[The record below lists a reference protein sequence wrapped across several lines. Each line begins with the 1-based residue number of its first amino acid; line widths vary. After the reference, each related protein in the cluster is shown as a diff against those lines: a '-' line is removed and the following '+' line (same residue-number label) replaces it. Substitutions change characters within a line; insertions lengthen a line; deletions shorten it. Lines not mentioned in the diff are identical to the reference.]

1 MHVARSISL
10 ALLVCGF
17 FPMMAWAEEE
27 NVSST
32 IEVPAYKALEFTE
45 VKQNKV
51 GYHPKVPK
59 LIWVKIKPNTGL
71 DTELEG
77 VLLQIRPIVRDP
89 ALNFTELV
97 KDGHIIAR
105 PSVDR
110 ISTDL
115 ALVDLSKLRKEGRF
129 HFYPFGQFVQ
139 RRAFNEYT
147 GFNVN
152 ANVFQFVGQAATRA
166 LFTQRSGQALLDGG
180 IGFFQEA
187 GHIDNGLPMGGW
199 YEGSTYDRHILSHVM
214 VASTLMTMYE
224 RNPVWSQ
231 KRGRLAY
238 PQSEDT
244 SSGVP
249 EILHEARYGLRWILE
264 MQDMKDKG
272 FYEGIGSPEP
282 FDGVRV
288 RPEFDGQTRQ
298 LLAPSQLSTA
308 AAVATLAQA
317 ARVFQDVDPDLA
329 LSALIQAQEGWKA
342 LQNNKIKP
350 VHTTLLWKGE
360 KELYTKSVQ
369 PYFRESYWFQPL
381 DSANAYILWAALE
394 LGHTTG
400 LAQTLKVADPLWAKV
415 NVNDLSWQSPLYRL
429 WASPAMKAYIP
440 EGIKSQWL
448 KDAKNSREWT
458 RVLQTPF
465 VSPFAFKDFPVLPSS
480 NDAWVRHALLWMD
493 AYDTTKD
500 PAYLKS
506 ALDVFNYL
514 MGFNTWDAIMMSGNP
529 ALGNL
534 PLQKNPCNQVARS
547 SGAAL
552 PGLLLKGVTPQ
563 FPEGL
568 PFQDNSTLCQWTATH
583 ISWQAHLADLMF
595 RLDQHYS
602 PELGRQAMIKSTDK
616 DFKKLKLYNE
626 VEQEEIRLLKEQQD
640 QKEKM
645 PPPNTK

>member
-1 MHVARSISL
+1 MYFQPLLILAVFLLSALPTLAR
-10 ALLVCGF
+10 
-17 FPMMAWAEEE
+17 AEERA
-27 NVSST
+27 SAST
-32 IEVPAYKALEFTE
+32 PPTSTYKPLEFTE
-45 VKQNKV
+45 IKQNKL
-51 GYHPKVPK
+51 GYHPKAPK
-59 LIWVKIKPNTGL
+59 LLWVKVKPTAKL
-71 DTELEG
+71 DTELES
-77 VLLQIRPIVRDP
+77 VLLQIRPILRDP
-89 ALNFTELV
+89 AQNYSELI
-97 KDGHIIAR
+97 KDGRIVAR

-115 ALVDLSKLRKEGRF
+115 ALVDLSPLRQEGRL

-147 GFNVN
+147 DFNVN
-152 ANVFQFVGQAATRA
+152 ANVFQLVGQAAMRA
-166 LFTQRSGQALLDGG
+166 LYTQRSGQSLLDGG
-180 IGFFQEA
+180 IGLFQEA
-187 GHIDNGLPMGGW
+187 GHLDSALPTGGW
-199 YEGSTYDRHILSHVM
+199 YEGATYDRHLLSHVM
-214 VASTLMTMYE
+214 VCSALMTMYE
-224 RNPVWSQ
+224 RNPIWSE

-244 SSGVP
+244 RSGMP
-249 EILHEARYGLRWILE
+249 ELLHEARHGLRWILD
-264 MQDMKDKG
+264 MQDMKSKG
-272 FYEGIGSPEP
+272 FYEGVGSAKA

-288 RPEFDGQTRQ
+288 RPEFDRQPRQ

-317 ARVFQDVDPDLA
+317 ARVFQDLDPDLA
-329 LSALIQAQEGWKA
+329 LSALIQTKEGWKA
-342 LQNNKIKP
+342 LQENSILP
-350 VHTTLLWKGE
+350 VHTTLVWKGE
-360 KELYTKSVQ
+360 KELYTQAIQ
-369 PYFRESYWFQPL
+369 PYFRESYWSQPV
-381 DSANAYILWAALE
+381 DSANAYLIWAALE
-394 LGHTTG
+394 LRHTTG
-400 LAQTLKVADPLWAKV
+400 NVQLLKVAEPLWNKV
-415 NVNDLSWQSPLYRL
+415 NVNDLSWQSPLFRL
-429 WASPAMKAYIP
+429 WTSPALKAYIP
-440 EGIKSQWL
+440 EDIKSQWL

-465 VSPFAFKDFPVLPSS
+465 VSPFAFKDFPVLPAS

-529 ALGNL
+529 ALGKL

-547 SGAAL
+547 SGVAL

-602 PELGRQAMIKSTDK
+602 PELSRATVLKSTDK
-616 DFKKLKLYNE
+616 DVKKLKLYNE
-626 VEQEEIRLLKEQQD
+626 VEQEEIRLLKL
-640 QKEKM
+640 QKQPKSK
-645 PPPNTK
+645 P

>member
-1 MHVARSISL
+1 MHFARTLSVAF
-10 ALLVCGF
+10 LLSGF
-17 FPMMAWAEEE
+17 FPLLANAEEGMPAFNTE
-27 NVSST
+27 A
-32 IEVPAYKALEFTE
+32 PAYKALEFTE
-45 VKQNKV
+45 VKQNKI
-51 GYHPKVPK
+51 GYHPKAPK
-59 LIWVKIKPNTGL
+59 LVWVKVKSTAKLN
-71 DTELEG
+71 TELEG
-77 VLLQIRPIVRDP
+77 LLLQIRPIVRDP
-89 ALNFTELV
+89 SLNFTELV
-97 KDGHIIAR
+97 KDGHIVAR

-115 ALVDLSKLRKEGRF
+115 ALVDLSKLRREGRF

-139 RRAFNEYT
+139 RRTFNEFT

-166 LFTQRSGQALLDGG
+166 LFTQRSGQSLLDGG

-199 YEGSTYDRHILSHVM
+199 YEGATYDRHMLSHVM
-214 VASTLMTMYE
+214 VASTLMTIYE

-249 EILHEARYGLRWILE
+249 DLLHEARYGLRWILE
-264 MQDMKDKG
+264 MQEMKGKG
-272 FYEGIGSPEP
+272 FFEGIGSPAP

-288 RPEFDGQTRQ
+288 RPEFDRQTRK
-298 LLAPSQLSTA
+298 LLPPSQISTA

-317 ARVFQDVDPDLA
+317 ARVFQDMDPDLA
-329 LSALIQAQEGWKA
+329 LSALIQAKEAWNALEGRR
-342 LQNNKIKP
+342 IKP
-350 VHTTLLWKGE
+350 VHSILEWQGE
-360 KELYTKSVQ
+360 KELYTQAIQ
-369 PYFRESYWFQPL
+369 PYFRESYWSHPSN
-381 DSANAYILWAALE
+381 SADAYILWAALE

-400 LAQTLKVADPLWAKV
+400 NLQILKVADALWDKV

-429 WASPAMKAYIP
+429 WTSPALKGYIP
-440 EGIKSQWL
+440 EGIKSQWVS
-448 KDAKNSREWT
+448 DAKNSREWT
-458 RVLQTPF
+458 RALQTPF
-465 VSPFAFKDFPVLPSS
+465 VNPFDFKDFPVLPAS

-493 AYDTTKD
+493 AYDVTKD

-547 SGAAL
+547 SGAVL

-563 FPEGL
+563 FPDGL

-595 RLDQHYS
+595 RLDQQYS
-602 PELGRQAMIKSTDK
+602 PELSRQTVIKSTDK
-616 DFKKLKLYNE
+616 DFKKLKLYND
-626 VEQEEIRLLKEQQD
+626 VEQEEIRLLKEQ
-640 QKEKM
+640 KEKKSS
-645 PPPNTK
+645 P

>member
-1 MHVARSISL
+1 MNIAWTLSL
-10 ALLVCGF
+10 VFFFLGLLSVQGF
-17 FPMMAWAEEE
+17 AEES
-27 NVSST
+27 NPSLKLDIAPPKS
-32 IEVPAYKALEFTE
+32 LEFTE

-51 GYHPKVPK
+51 GYHPKTPK
-59 LIWVKIKPNTGL
+59 FVWVKVKPHFSL

-77 VLLQIRPIVRDP
+77 VLLQIRPIVRNP
-89 ALNFTELV
+89 ALNFSELV
-97 KDGHIIAR
+97 KEGQIVAR

-115 ALVDLSKLRKEGRF
+115 ALVDLSKLRQDGKF
-129 HFYPFGQFVQ
+129 NFYPFGQFVQ

-147 GFNVN
+147 GFNVS

-166 LFTQRSGQALLDGG
+166 LFTQRSGQSLLDGG

-199 YEGSTYDRHILSHVM
+199 YEGATYDRHVLSHVM
-214 VASTLMTMYE
+214 VTSTLMTMYE

-244 SSGVP
+244 SSGIP
-249 EILHEARYGLRWILE
+249 EILHEARHGLRWLLE
-264 MQDMKDKG
+264 MQDPQSKG
-272 FYEGIGSPEP
+272 FYEGVGSMEA
-282 FDGVRV
+282 FDGFRV
-288 RPEFDGQTRQ
+288 RPEFDRQTRQ
-298 LLAPSQLSTA
+298 LLPPSQLSTA

-317 ARVFQDVDPDLA
+317 ARVFQDIDPDLS
-329 LSALIQAQEGWKA
+329 LTALIQAQDAWKA
-342 LQNNKIKP
+342 LQEKRIKP
-350 VHTTLLWKGE
+350 IHSTLLWKGE
-360 KELYTKSVQ
+360 KELSTKPIQ
-369 PYFRESYWFQPL
+369 PYFRESFWSQPL
-381 DSANAYILWAALE
+381 DSADAYVLWAALE

-400 LAQTLKVADPLWAKV
+400 NTQVLKQAESLWEKV
-415 NVNDLSWQSPLYRL
+415 NVNDVSWQSPLSRL
-429 WASPAMKAYIP
+429 WSTPILKQYIP
-440 EGIKSQWL
+440 DGIKAQWL

-458 RVLQTPF
+458 RALQTPF
-465 VSPFAFKDFPVLPSS
+465 VTPFAFKDFPALPAS
-480 NDAWVRHALLWMD
+480 NDAWVRHALLWVD
-493 AYDTTKD
+493 AYEATKD
-500 PAYLKS
+500 EAYLKS

-529 ALGNL
+529 DLANL

-547 SGAAL
+547 SGVAL

-602 PELGRQAMIKSTDK
+602 PEMGQQAIIKSTDK
-616 DFKKLKLYNE
+616 DLKKLKLYNE
-626 VEQEEIRLLKEQQD
+626 VEQEEIRLLKEQQ
-640 QKEKM
+640 EKKTN
-645 PPPNTK
+645 P

>member
-1 MHVARSISL
+1 MHLARSLSL
-10 ALLVCGF
+10 ALLFSGF
-17 FPMMAWAEEE
+17 FPLLANAEEGMPVFNAE
-27 NVSST
+27 T
-32 IEVPAYKALEFTE
+32 PAYKALEFTE

-51 GYHPKVPK
+51 GYHPKAPK
-59 LIWVKIKPNTGL
+59 LVWVKVKANAKL

-115 ALVDLSKLRKEGRF
+115 ALVDLSKLGKEGRF
-129 HFYPFGQFVQ
+129 HFYPFGKFVQ

-166 LFTQRSGQALLDGG
+166 LFTQRSGQSILDGG

-199 YEGSTYDRHILSHVM
+199 YEGATYDRHMLSHAM
-214 VASTLMTMYE
+214 VASSLMTIYE
-224 RNPVWSQ
+224 RNPFWSQ

-244 SSGVP
+244 SAGMP
-249 EILHEARYGLRWILE
+249 EILHEARHGLRWILE
-264 MQDMKDKG
+264 MQDMQSKG
-272 FYEGIGSPEP
+272 FYEGVGSPEP

-288 RPEFDGQTRQ
+288 RPEFDRQ
-298 LLAPSQLSTA
+298 VRKLLPPSQLSTA

-342 LQNNKIKP
+342 LQEKRIKP
-350 VHTTLLWKGE
+350 IHSTLLWQGE
-360 KELYTKSVQ
+360 KELYNKPIQ
-369 PYFRESYWFQPL
+369 PYFRESFWSQPV
-381 DSANAYILWAALE
+381 DSANAYLLWAALE
-394 LGHTTG
+394 LGHSTG
-400 LAQTLKVADPLWAKV
+400 NAQILKVADPLWEKV

-429 WASPAMKAYIP
+429 WTSPALKGYIP

-448 KDAKNSREWT
+448 IDAKNSREWT
-458 RVLQTPF
+458 RALQTPF
-465 VSPFAFKDFPVLPSS
+465 VSPFAFKDFPVLPAS

-493 AYDTTKD
+493 AYDISKD

-514 MGFNTWDAIMMSGNP
+514 MGFNTWDAILMSGNP
-529 ALGNL
+529 ALANL

-595 RLDQHYS
+595 RLDQQYS
-602 PELGRQAMIKSTDK
+602 PELGRQTVIKSTDK
-616 DFKKLKLYNE
+616 DFKKLKLYND
-626 VEQEEIRLLKEQQD
+626 VEQEEIRLLNEQKD
-640 QKEKM
+640 KKSS
-645 PPPNTK
+645 P

>member
-1 MHVARSISL
+1 MHLARSLSL
-10 ALLVCGF
+10 TLAFWGLLPVLV
-17 FPMMAWAEEE
+17 MAEDSIPSLKTEA
-27 NVSST
+27 
-32 IEVPAYKALEFTE
+32 PANKPLEFTE

-59 LIWVKIKPNTGL
+59 LLWVKVKPHTNL

-77 VLLQIRPIVRDP
+77 VLLQIHPIVRDP
-89 ALNFTELV
+89 ALNFSELV
-97 KDGHIIAR
+97 KDGHIVAR
-105 PSVDR
+105 PSADR

-115 ALVDLSKLRKEGRF
+115 ALVDLSSLRKEGRF

-147 GFNVN
+147 GLNVN
-152 ANVFQFVGQAATRA
+152 ANVFQLVGQAATRA
-166 LFTQRSGQALLDGG
+166 LFTQRSGQSLLDGG

-187 GHIDNGLPMGGW
+187 GHIDNGLPVGGW
-199 YEGSTYDRHILSHVM
+199 YEGATYDRHLLSHVM
-214 VASTLMTMYE
+214 VASSLMTIYE
-224 RNPVWSQ
+224 RSPFWSQ

-244 SSGVP
+244 SAGIP
-249 EILHEARYGLRWILE
+249 EILHEARHGLRWILE
-264 MQDMKDKG
+264 MQDMQGKG
-272 FYEGIGSPEP
+272 FYEGVGSPEP

-288 RPEFDGQTRQ
+288 RPEFDRQ
-298 LLAPSQLSTA
+298 VRKLLPPSQLSTA

-317 ARVFQDVDPDLA
+317 ARVFQEIDPDLA
-329 LSALIQAQEGWKA
+329 LTALVQAQEGWKA
-342 LQNNKIKP
+342 LQENRIKL
-350 VHTTLLWKGE
+350 VHNTLPWKGE
-360 KELYTKSVQ
+360 KELYNKPVQ
-369 PYFRESYWFQPL
+369 PYFREIFWSQEVH
-381 DSANAYILWAALE
+381 SANAYLLWAALE
-394 LGHTTG
+394 LGHTTSNVSI
-400 LAQTLKVADPLWAKV
+400 LKRADPLWEKV
-415 NVNDLSWQSPLYRL
+415 NVNDVSWQSPLSRL
-429 WASPAMKAYIP
+429 WTSPALKGYIP
-440 EGIKSQWL
+440 AEIKSQWL
-448 KDAKNSREWT
+448 KDAKNSRAWT
-458 RVLQTPF
+458 RALETPF
-465 VSPFAFKDFPVLPSS
+465 VSPFAFKDFPVLPAS

-493 AYDTTKD
+493 AYDTSKD

-514 MGFNTWDAIMMSGNP
+514 MGFNAWDAIMMSGNP
-529 ALGNL
+529 TLGNL

-602 PELGRQAMIKSTDK
+602 PELSRQTVIKSTDK
-616 DFKKLKLYNE
+616 DFKKLKLYND
-626 VEQEEIRLLKEQQD
+626 VEQEEIRLLKEQKD
-640 QKEKM
+640 KKSA
-645 PPPNTK
+645 P

>member
-1 MHVARSISL
+1 
-10 ALLVCGF
+10 
-17 FPMMAWAEEE
+17 MMAWAEEE
-27 NVSST
+27 NVSSK
-32 IEVPAYKALEFTE
+32 IEAPAYKALEFTE
-45 VKQNKV
+45 VKQNRV
-51 GYHPKVPK
+51 GYHPKAPK
-59 LIWVKIKPNTGL
+59 LVWVKVKPHASLN
-71 DTELEG
+71 TELEG
-77 VLLQIRPIVRDP
+77 ILLQIRPIVRDP
-89 ALNFTELV
+89 ALNFSELV
-97 KDGHIIAR
+97 KDGHIVAR

-110 ISTDL
+110 ISTGL

-244 SSGVP
+244 SAGMP

-264 MQDMKDKG
+264 MQDMKGKG

-282 FDGVRV
+282 FDGGRV
-288 RPEFDGQTRQ
+288 RPEFDRQTRQ

-342 LQNNKIKP
+342 LQDNKIKP
-350 VHTTLLWKGE
+350 VHTTLLWNGE

-400 LAQTLKVADPLWAKV
+400 DVQTLKVADPLWAKV

-440 EGIKSQWL
+440 ESIKSQWL

-465 VSPFAFKDFPVLPSS
+465 VSPFAFKGFPVLPLS

-493 AYDTTKD
+493 AYDTSKE

-506 ALDVFNYL
+506 VLDVFNYL

-547 SGAAL
+547 SGAVL
-552 PGLLLKGVTPQ
+552 PGLLLKGVNPQ

-602 PELGRQAMIKSTDK
+602 PELGRQAVIKSTDK

-645 PPPNTK
+645 RPPNTK

>member
-1 MHVARSISL
+1 MHLARSLSL
-10 ALLVCGF
+10 ALLICGF
-17 FPMMAWAEEE
+17 VPALGWAEEASPPL
-27 NVSST
+27 N
-32 IEVPAYKALEFTE
+32 IETPANKALEFTE

-51 GYHPKVPK
+51 GYHPKTPK
-59 LIWVKIKPNTGL
+59 LVWVKIKPRTNL
-71 DTELEG
+71 DSELEA

-115 ALVDLSKLRKEGRF
+115 ALVDLSKLRKVGRF

-152 ANVFQFVGQAATRA
+152 ANVFQFVGQAAARA
-166 LFTQRSGQALLDGG
+166 LFTQRSGQSLLDGG
-180 IGFFQEA
+180 IGLFQEA

-199 YEGSTYDRHILSHVM
+199 YEGATYDRHLLSHAM
-214 VASTLMTMYE
+214 VASSLMTIYE
-224 RNPVWSQ
+224 RNPFWSQ

-244 SSGVP
+244 SAGIP
-249 EILHEARYGLRWILE
+249 EILHEARHGLRWILE
-264 MQDMKDKG
+264 MQDMQGKG
-272 FYEGIGSPEP
+272 FYEGVGSLEP
-282 FDGVRV
+282 FNGVRV
-288 RPEFDGQTRQ
+288 RPEFDRQ
-298 LLAPSQLSTA
+298 VRTLLPPSQLSTA

-317 ARVFQDVDPDLA
+317 ARVFQEFDPDLA
-329 LSALIQAQEGWKA
+329 LGALIQAQEGWKA
-342 LQNNKIKP
+342 LQEKRIKP
-350 VHTTLLWKGE
+350 IHSTLQWKGE
-360 KELYTKSVQ
+360 KELSSKPVQ
-369 PYFRESYWFQPL
+369 PYFRESFWSQPI
-381 DSANAYILWAALE
+381 DSADAYILWAALE
-394 LGHTTG
+394 LGHSTG
-400 LAQTLKVADPLWAKV
+400 NAQTLKVADPLWDKV
-415 NVNDLSWQSPLYRL
+415 NVNDVSWQSPLSRL
-429 WASPAMKAYIP
+429 WTSPALKGYIP
-440 EGIKSQWL
+440 EGIKAQWL
-448 KDAKNSREWT
+448 KDAKNSRAWT

-465 VSPFAFKDFPVLPSS
+465 VSPFAFKDFPVLPAS

-493 AYDTTKD
+493 AYDISKD

-514 MGFNTWDAIMMSGNP
+514 MGFNTWDAILMSGNP
-529 ALGNL
+529 TLGNL

-602 PELGRQAMIKSTDK
+602 PELSRQAVIKSTDK

-626 VEQEEIRLLKEQQD
+626 VEQEEIRLLNEQKD
-640 QKEKM
+640 KKST
-645 PPPNTK
+645 P